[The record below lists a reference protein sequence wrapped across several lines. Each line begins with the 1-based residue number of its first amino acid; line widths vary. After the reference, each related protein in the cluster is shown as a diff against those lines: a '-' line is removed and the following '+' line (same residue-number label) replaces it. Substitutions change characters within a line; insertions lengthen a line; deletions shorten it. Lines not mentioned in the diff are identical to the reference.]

1 MTAACFIIGMDF
13 LIRLVIKKG
22 KVPRKSGF
30 QIQGEVI
37 SSIKYS
43 LIKCQ
48 GKCFYAS
55 LNPGGNVVEAV
66 K

>member
-1 MTAACFIIGMDF
+1 M
-13 LIRLVIKKG
+13 IKKG
-22 KVPRKSGF
+22 EVPRKSGF
-30 QIQGEVI
+30 QVEGEVI
-37 SSIKYS
+37 LSIKYS

-48 GKCFYAS
+48 GKCLYAS

>member
-1 MTAACFIIGMDF
+1 M
-13 LIRLVIKKG
+13 IKKG
-22 KVPRKSGF
+22 KAPRKNGL
-30 QIQGEVI
+30 QVQGEVI

-55 LNPGGNVVEAV
+55 LNPGGNVVETV